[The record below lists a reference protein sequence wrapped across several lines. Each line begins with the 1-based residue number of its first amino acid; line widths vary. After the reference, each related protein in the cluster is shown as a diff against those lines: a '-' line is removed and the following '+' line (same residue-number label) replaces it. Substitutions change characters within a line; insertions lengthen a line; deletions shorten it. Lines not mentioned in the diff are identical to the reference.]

1 MKVTQEKLSGSRV
14 GLEIEIPAEMS
25 KKVYDKVIQD
35 LSRNAKI
42 PGFRKGKVPR
52 QVMLQ
57 RFGTESIKQAV
68 VEDLI
73 QDGFKS
79 ALQQENIPAIGNYQV
94 LSSFDELVK
103 QYQPGEAFSF
113 SASVDVPPEV
123 KLSDYPSLKV
133 QAEENPYDPAQ
144 VDEFLEE
151 RRTEK
156 ATLIPVEGRSAQSG
170 DVAVVDYVGK
180 YLPLQEGEEPLE
192 ISGAE
197 VSDFEMELSEGRFL
211 NDIINGII
219 GMNIGETKEV
229 SVQFPEDYPREDL
242 AGKTTLFTIT
252 LKDLKEKE
260 LPALDDDFAQEVSEF
275 ETLSELRASLEGQFQ
290 EKAEQGQTA
299 NIENAILKEL
309 LNYIEIDLPETM
321 IQQEVETMLRQ
332 TLAQLQSYGIDT
344 KKILNRESTAQLQQE
359 SRPEAIN
366 RLKQSLGLEE
376 IGKQRSLPIPPD
388 KMEAEIDKWKK
399 QLGGQKY
406 DPERLQEVVESDLMK
421 EEAMKWLRENVAV
434 EFVPPGSLA
443 DEESEL
449 EADISESN
457 PGESTGGDENP
468 E

>member
-25 KKVYDKVIQD
+25 KKVYEKVVQD
-35 LSRNAKI
+35 LSRTAKI

-52 QVMLQ
+52 QVLLQ
-57 RFGTESIKQAV
+57 RFGSESIKQAV
-68 VEDLI
+68 LEDLI

-79 ALQQENIPAIGNYQV
+79 ALQQEDIPAIGNYQV

-103 QYQPGEAFSF
+103 HYQPGESFTF
-113 SASVDVPPEV
+113 SAAVDVPPEV
-123 KLSDYPSLKV
+123 QLGDYASLKV
-133 QAEENPYDPAQ
+133 QAEENPYDVAE
-144 VDEFLEE
+144 VDQFLEE

-156 ATLIPVEGRSAQSG
+156 ATLIPVEGRNAQSG
-170 DVAVVDYVGK
+170 DVAVVDYTGK
-180 YLPLQEGEEPLE
+180 YLPLEDGEESLE
-192 ISGAE
+192 ISGAQ

-211 NDIINGII
+211 DDIVKGII

-229 SVQFPEDYPREDL
+229 SVEFPDDYPREDL
-242 AGKTTLFTIT
+242 AGKTTLFTIS

-275 ETLSELRASLEGQFQ
+275 ETLSELQSSLEQQFQ
-290 EKAEQGQTA
+290 EKAEQGATA

-309 LNYIEIDLPETM
+309 LNYTEIDLPETM

-332 TLAQLQSYGIDT
+332 TLSQLQSYGIDT
-344 KKILNRESTAQLQQE
+344 KKILNQETMAQMQQE

-366 RLKQSLGLEE
+366 RLKQSLALEE
-376 IGKQRSLPIPPD
+376 IGKQRSLTIPAD
-388 KMEAEIDKWKK
+388 KLEAEIDKWKK
-399 QLGGQKY
+399 QLAGQKF

-421 EEAMKWLRENVAV
+421 EEAMKWLRENVTV
-434 EFVPPGSLA
+434 ELLPPGSLA
-443 DEESEL
+443 EASEAEENVAESEV
-449 EADISESN
+449 SESAATT
-457 PGESTGGDENP
+457 ETP

>member
-79 ALQQENIPAIGNYQV
+79 ALQQENVPAIGNYQV

-103 QYQPGEAFSF
+103 QYQPGESFSF
-113 SASVDVPPEV
+113 SAAVDVPPEV

-133 QAEENPYDPAQ
+133 QAEENPYDPKQ

-180 YLPLQEGEEPLE
+180 YLPLQEGEESLE

-260 LPALDDDFAQEVSEF
+260 LPNFDDDFAQEVSEF
-275 ETLSELRASLEGQFQ
+275 ETLSELRASLEQQFQ
-290 EKAEQGQTA
+290 EKAKQGETA

-376 IGKQRSLPIPPD
+376 IGKQRSLTIPPD
-388 KMEAEIDKWKK
+388 KLEAEIDKWKK
-399 QLGGQKY
+399 QLGGQKF

-421 EEAMKWLRENVAV
+421 EEAMNWLRENVAV

-443 DEESEL
+443 EESEA
-449 EADISESN
+449 EADLSDSDA
-457 PGESTGGDENP
+457 GESTGGDENP

>member
-25 KKVYDKVIQD
+25 KQVYDKVIQD

-57 RFGTESIKQAV
+57 RFGSESIKQAV
-68 VEDLI
+68 LEDLI

-79 ALQQENIPAIGNYQV
+79 ALQQEDIPAIGNYQV

-103 QYQPGEAFSF
+103 QYQPGEAFTF

-123 KLSDYPSLKV
+123 QLGDYPSIKV
-133 QAEENPYDPAQ
+133 QAEDNPYDAMA

-170 DVAVVDYVGK
+170 DVAVVDYIGK

-219 GMNIGETKEV
+219 GMNIGETNEV
-229 SVQFPEDYPREDL
+229 SVKFPDDYPREDL
-242 AGKTTLFTIT
+242 AGKETLFTIT

-275 ETLSELRASLEGQFQ
+275 ETLSELRASLESQFQ
-290 EKAEQGQTA
+290 EKAQQGLTA

-309 LNYIEIDLPETM
+309 LNYVEIDLPETM

-332 TLAQLQSYGIDT
+332 TLAQLQSYGIDA
-344 KKILNRESTAQLQQE
+344 KKILNAESKAQLQQE

-366 RLKQSLGLEE
+366 RLKQSLALEE
-376 IGKQRSLPIPPD
+376 IGKQHSLTIPTD
-388 KMEAEIDKWKK
+388 KLEAEISRWKQ
-399 QLGGQKY
+399 QLAGQKF
-406 DPERLQEVVESDLMK
+406 DSERLQEVVESDLMK
-421 EEAMKWLRENVAV
+421 EEAMKWLRENVSV
-434 EFVPPGSLA
+434 ELLPPGSLS
-443 DEESEL
+443 EESEAEEDEL
-449 EADISESN
+449 ESDVSESAAT
-457 PGESTGGDENP
+457 E
-468 E
+468 